1 MLQKNPGGLHSIC
14 VFLKSTKKI
23 FKSAIDVLLKMF
35 SQKSIGKSG
44 WTTYVVYVSFWSQP
58 KKYSKVP
65 SMSCWKCSHR
75 NPLELKPKFD
85 LLILN
90 KSEISNQQKFFG
102 QLKTKRVLKSAIYVY
117 LQLLFQLI
125 GKFTSK
131 SGQGYVKL
139 DLDHHEDFFVDICTI
154 LF

>member
-1 MLQKNPGGLHSIC
+1 
-14 VFLKSTKKI
+14 
-23 FKSAIDVLLKMF
+23 
-35 SQKSIGKSG
+35 
-44 WTTYVVYVSFWSQP
+44 
-58 KKYSKVP
+58 
-65 SMSCWKCSHR
+65 
-75 NPLELKPKFD
+75 LELKPKFD